1 MLFSNVCPP
10 FTLKLNRA
18 AEMPDFAHPLA
29 MDQCRWVKSS
39 DGLWLP
45 HEEGAC
51 LSPSLFTEKEQEQ
64 DLFHG

>member
-1 MLFSNVCPP
+1 
-10 FTLKLNRA
+10 
-18 AEMPDFAHPLA
+18 MPDFAHPLA

-64 DLFHG
+64 DLFQG